1 MAKAVS
7 LMMTLRDFEN
17 GYWYLG
23 LSCGPRRFPSGREP
37 AAWPDCFKRMLRGAS
52 RVIAPTFDFQQWMV
66 KQYSNDEWQADSKWD
81 QPIRRTRQVSP
92 NRQILS
98 IVDVEGDR
106 EQDV

>member
-37 AAWPDCFKRMLRGAS
+37 AAGPTVSSACYA
-52 RVIAPTFDFQQWMV
+52 APP
-66 KQYSNDEWQADSKWD
+66 A
-81 QPIRRTRQVSP
+81 
-92 NRQILS
+92 
-98 IVDVEGDR
+98 
-106 EQDV
+106 